1 MIIGIV
7 TSGIII
13 VIILVVIIYLIHSKN
28 VEEATKIKNQKIDYW
43 QTEIGNKYF
52 FILNNSAI
60 LYSCS
65 NTIVKKARENPNEY
79 VYKYLYKDK
88 SYNEQQRLQRFILF
102 TDSDIQTTYAKAIEL
117 KNKLQNELNN
127 TFLPN
132 GKPISNYISTDW
144 YIPAPKK
151 ACIIFSYTSPAG
163 RSHNETILSCSHS
176 MIDYIENK
184 EEWKNSAKGQRA
196 LMTPKLR
203 QEILERDNYTCKICG
218 NSTYKEP
225 NLLLEVDHI
234 IPVSKGGKTVKEN
247 LQTLC
252 WKCNRTKSDK
262 IE

>member
-1 MIIGIV
+1 MIIGIA
-7 TSGIII
+7 TLG
-13 VIILVVIIYLIHSKN
+13 VIILVLIIYAIHSKN
-28 VEEATKIKNQKIDYW
+28 IGEATKIRNQKIDYW

-52 FILNNSAI
+52 LMLSNSTM

-65 NTIVKKARENPNEY
+65 NAIVKKAKENPDEY

-88 SYNEQQRLQRFILF
+88 SYNEQQKLKHFILF
-102 TDSDIQTTYAKAIEL
+102 TDSNIQATYTRAIEL
-117 KNKLQNELNN
+117 RHKLLDELNN
-127 TFLPN
+127 TFLSN
-132 GKPISNYISTDW
+132 GKPISKYISTNWD
-144 YIPAPKK
+144 IPAPRK

-163 RSHNETILSCSHS
+163 RSHNETVLLCSHS

-184 EEWKNSAKGQRA
+184 EEWKNSAKGQRV

-234 IPVSKGGKTVKEN
+234 IPVSKGGKTVREN

-262 IE
+262 IK

>member
-7 TSGIII
+7 TLGIII
-13 VIILVVIIYLIHSKN
+13 LVLIIHSIHSKN
-28 VEEATKIKNQKIDYW
+28 VKEATEIKNQKIDRW
-43 QTEIGNKYF
+43 QTEIGDKYSF
-52 FILNNSAI
+52 MLNSSAI
-60 LYSCS
+60 LYPCS
-65 NTIVKKARENPNEY
+65 NAIVKKAKENPDEY

-88 SYNEQQRLQRFILF
+88 SHNEQQELQHFILF
-102 TDSDIQTTYAKAIEL
+102 ANSDIETTYTKAIEL

-127 TFLPN
+127 TFLSN
-132 GKPISNYISTDW
+132 GKPISKYISTNWD
-144 YIPAPKK
+144 IPAPKS

-163 RSHNETILSCSHS
+163 RSHNEAVLLCSHS

-234 IPVSKGGKTVKEN
+234 IPVSKGGKTVREN

-262 IE
+262 IK